1 MDSVRVKRPLL
12 QDEIESL
19 RAIDRLFERGD
30 ISFIQMGEAKATIK
44 YRYFPKSDGHEMWA
58 SERQALKRDIRAW
71 KSKRMARRAVE
82 LDLLNG
88 RHELPDW
95 ENELHVTNSWMRE
108 AYEAFVNTDAWKRNQ
123 RVNA

>member
-1 MDSVRVKRPLL
+1 MSHVRVKRPLL

-19 RAIDRLFERGD
+19 RAIDRLFERGS
-30 ISFIQMGEAKATIK
+30 ISFMQMGEAKATIK
-44 YRYFPKSDGHEMWA
+44 YRYFENDGNGVREA
-58 SERQALKRDIRAW
+58 IRAW

-95 ENELHVTNSWMRE
+95 ENILHPTNAWMRE